1 MKQNNKL
8 KVYALLHDEP
18 SFITGKYRLTL
29 ESKKTWQA
37 EGIIKFINAA
47 GTEIV
52 RYNDVYYLSFSRK
65 ALLAKAR
72 EIKQRWLDK
81 QKAVLAEIEAIKI

>member
-1 MKQNNKL
+1 MEQNKRL

-18 SFITGKYRLTL
+18 SFITGKYRLVI
-29 ESKKTWQA
+29 ESKKLWQA

-72 EIKQRWLDK
+72 EIKQQWLDK
-81 QKAVLAEIEAIKI
+81 QKTVLAEIEAIKI

>member
-1 MKQNNKL
+1 MKQ

-18 SFITGKYRLTL
+18 SFITGKYRLVI
-29 ESKKTWQA
+29 ESRKLWQA
-37 EGIIKFINAA
+37 EGIIKFINTA

-52 RYNDVYYLSFSRK
+52 RYVYYLSFSRK

-72 EIKQRWLDK
+72 EIKQQWLDK

>member
-1 MKQNNKL
+1 MKQ
-8 KVYALLHDEP
+8 KVWALYHDEP
-18 SFITGKYRLTL
+18 SSYVCGHYQLKIDSGKI
-29 ESKKTWQA
+29 WQRDDV
-37 EGIIKFINAA
+37 INFINVA

-52 RYNDVYYLSFSRK
+52 RWNDVYYLSFSRK

-72 EIKQRWLDK
+72 EIKQQWIDK